1 MNRVQKKC
9 FMASAGI
16 HLMLMFLLL
25 SGAAFITE
33 APKSPMDKDTPVIN
47 FVAFK
52 TVDDI
57 MTGGGSP
64 NARLQP
70 PSPAQ
75 DLLTKPELAP
85 DPAPAPTPEPAP
97 EPAKPEV
104 TPDPTPEPVK
114 PEPVKAAPRQEK
126 VKPEIKLKPVQSDS
140 LESSNKKSKKKEIE
154 LKPMVRQSDGKA
166 DAKARAD
173 AQRRDDERAA
183 KQEADGRRRLADR
196 FSRAA
201 NSLTGLSGG
210 TEVAL
215 LGPGGGGVPY
225 ANFLQAVKSRYAN
238 AWTVPDGVT
247 DEEAT
252 AVVSVT
258 IARDGTVIHA
268 RITESSRNAAVD
280 RSVRAVLDRVKWA
293 APLPENAREDQRTVS
308 IEFNV
313 RAKRGM
319 G

>member
-16 HLMLMFLLL
+16 HVMLMFLLL

-33 APKSPMDKDTPVIN
+33 APKPPMDRDTPVID

-75 DLLTKPELAP
+75 DLLTKPE
-85 DPAPAPTPEPAP
+85 PAPAPVPDPAP

-104 TPDPTPEPVK
+104 TPDPTPEPAT
-114 PEPVKAAPRQEK
+114 PAPRQDRAR
-126 VKPEIKLKPVQSDS
+126 PEPRLKPDQSDS

-154 LKPMVRQSDGKA
+154 LKPIVRQIDGKA
-166 DAKARAD
+166 EAKARAD
-173 AQRRDDERAA
+173 ARRRDEERAA
-183 KQEADGRRRLADR
+183 KQEADGRRRMAER

-201 NSLTGLSGG
+201 TSLTGLSGG

-238 AWTVPDGVT
+238 AWSVPDGVT

-280 RSVRAVLDRVKWA
+280 RSVRTVLDRVKWA

-313 RAKRGM
+313 RAKRGL